1 MMYNCTYKDV
11 QWPHFSNSYFL
22 VSVTYLCLSQP
33 PAQRGWKGVLW
44 WGCQVATEHLVR
56 YFYIQ
61 TQMLILVKSKCEN
74 NLKQIHCRRQTTT
87 GRRWCLIVFGGSPQ
101 RQWPQCSRSLAPSP
115 WPCSWDPLASLPGTL
130 DLLAA
135 LPIPSSSQGS
145 TQRQR
150 RTLGDFTNLS
160 NCTNKPILLWSSDWH

>member
-1 MMYNCTYKDV
+1 MYFKFIFFRLSHVSLPFAT
-11 QWPHFSNSYFL
+11 SRSARLERSSL
-22 VSVTYLCLSQP
+22 VRLP
-33 PAQRGWKGVLW
+33 
-44 WGCQVATEHLVR
+44 GCQVATEHLVR

-74 NLKQIHCRRQTTT
+74 NWKQIHWRRQATT
-87 GRRWCLIVFGGSPQ
+87 GRSRGCLIVFGGSPQ
-101 RQWPQCSRSLAPSP
+101 RQWLQCSRSLAPSP
-115 WPCSWDPLASLPGTL
+115 WPCSWDPLASLPETL

-135 LPIPSSSQGS
+135 LPTPSSFQGS